1 MLIMVLNASSYSGDS
16 QICTLSLH
24 SSKEFH
30 VYIPNCLM
38 DIPTWMA
45 HRHFN
50 CNMLETGLLTFPH
63 RPTLILLK
71 SYHLSNS
78 ILLLN
83 SCSNQNLPVSL
94 HDLHSLN
101 ISPSAYPVSF
111 KTKQIKIQ
119 AILTTSTVI
128 SLPQVIISY
137 LIYHSN
143 WSSYLGLWF
152 PLVSSESSNQNDV
165 LKILLRLSLLCSLP
179 FKSFPTIESQSHCN
193 GL

>member
-1 MLIMVLNASSYSGDS
+1 MNSAAVSPRSTLEALLSCTCVSQGWSLIALDLQKEVLRALWH
-16 QICTLSLH
+16 I
-24 SSKEFH
+24 
-30 VYIPNCLM
+30 
-38 DIPTWMA
+38 
-45 HRHFN
+45 
-50 CNMLETGLLTFPH
+50 GLF
-63 RPTLILLK
+63 
-71 SYHLSNS
+71 SS
-78 ILLLN
+78 ILLEYHPILGHLA
-83 SCSNQNLPVSL
+83 SRGFSPEL
-94 HDLHSLN
+94 DLHSLN

-119 AILTTSTVI
+119 AILTTSTAI
-128 SLPQVIISY
+128 SLPQIIISY